1 MIEDRE
7 QPRAPPVA
15 REEQGT
21 VRRLDGLE
29 VEERAEILVGCG
41 RVPEV
46 ELDAL
51 PHLDPIPGMEAL
63 VLRVRIPYSRTP
75 SSAGRRSHV
84 PARCQRYRLRSPC
97 PRFILKVRLLTLR
110 RS

>member
-1 MIEDRE
+1 VIEDRE

-51 PHLDPIPGMEAL
+51 PHLDPIRHGSTRTTCPYPVLENAL
-63 VLRVRIPYSRTP
+63 ISR
-75 SSAGRRSHV
+75 S
-84 PARCQRYRLRSPC
+84 
-97 PRFILKVRLLTLR
+97 
-110 RS
+110 